1 MNIYLFY
8 YLIKKKDCLL
18 NVHEN
23 LCKDQVVT
31 CLNFKAMPKQLSL
44 SASSKASLDLITLQ
58 HKLHQHQHQH
68 QSSQLNLQ
76 LPLQQTTIDE
86 TSCTATATSTT
97 SAEAPNSASSSTFF
111 LNKINNSYTNRPRSM
126 DITKYFQV

>member
-58 HKLHQHQHQH
+58 HKLHQHQHQ
-68 QSSQLNLQ
+68 SSQLNLQ

-86 TSCTATATSTT
+86 TSCTATATATAT
-97 SAEAPNSASSSTFF
+97 AEAPNSASSSTFF